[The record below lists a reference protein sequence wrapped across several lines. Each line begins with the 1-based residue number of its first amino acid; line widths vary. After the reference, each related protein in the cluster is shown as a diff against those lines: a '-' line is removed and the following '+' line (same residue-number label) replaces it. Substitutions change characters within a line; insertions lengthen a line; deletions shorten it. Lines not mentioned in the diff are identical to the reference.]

1 MGILG
6 KIKEFFQL
14 DSENREE
21 KPKEQK
27 EVDIENIGIFLS
39 RREIEIEKSLK
50 EKNKEL
56 HYEISPIIVKLENDM
71 EILSKVDLFSKREN
85 EKIMNMNELGR
96 RDYLDSLNK
105 LTISLKNKE
114 NNIEQLADELE
125 KFINNSSKSYAKVT
139 LLIGREVENI
149 VKDISSI
156 RKVIDNFKKSNSHL
170 LDKNRKIIKLISI
183 HEEKINNEKMQSNT
197 SEEIK
202 KLKEISARDEKE
214 LDEINEKIRT
224 IKNSED
230 YKKREWLIKN
240 KEKDEEKLKSLKSK
254 IGLIIDSRVLK
265 KYIYIEE
272 DNKKIAEEYLEQ
284 PVDMLI
290 SDKDLKIA
298 EVLIDVKE
306 KIKDGKLEVKEPDKI
321 IEKLSIPREVFI
333 IYRNDILKLINEIK
347 KTEDKI
353 KKIEN
358 NLSDLD
364 GLNKNKTKIENKI
377 LENESNLAILHKKL
391 NKTNKSI
398 IDLEKELV
406 IGVNKI

>member
-71 EILSKVDLFSKREN
+71 EILSKVDLLSKREN

-377 LENESNLAILHKKL
+377 LENDNNLAILHKKL